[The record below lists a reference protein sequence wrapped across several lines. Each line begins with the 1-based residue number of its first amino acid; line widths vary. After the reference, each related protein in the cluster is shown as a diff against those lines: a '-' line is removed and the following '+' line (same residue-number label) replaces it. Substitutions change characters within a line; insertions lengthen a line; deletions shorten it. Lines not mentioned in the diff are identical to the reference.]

1 MEDDSDF
8 NKSDED
14 NLASF
19 IRNKREVNTALA
31 YEEAKRIHNQID
43 FKSHIGAAVS
53 ISENSAEIIFED
65 EKLKN
70 QNMELIFAGEE
81 NWHSVFN
88 KLCEIV
94 QQQGISCSLV
104 KTSYI
109 LYDDYCWHNVFPR
122 KDFDDD
128 ALLGRFRTNV
138 PQVDSDGE
146 IFCSSCGTHLPASE
160 FNSYYLSC
168 LGLVI
173 SWPSADEPVSA

>member
-43 FKSHIGAAVS
+43 FKSHIGAAIS

-65 EKLKN
+65 EELKN
-70 QNMELIFAGEE
+70 HDLSNIFAGEE

-94 QQQGISCSLV
+94 QQQGISCRLV
-104 KTSYI
+104 KTRYARYADS
-109 LYDDYCWHNVFPR
+109 CWHKGHGRGQYREYCKP
-122 KDFDDD
+122 D
-128 ALLGRFRTNV
+128 A
-138 PQVDSDGE
+138 DGE
-146 IFCSSCGTHLPASE
+146 IFCLACEKYLPKSE
-160 FNSYYLSC
+160 FDQDYLSC